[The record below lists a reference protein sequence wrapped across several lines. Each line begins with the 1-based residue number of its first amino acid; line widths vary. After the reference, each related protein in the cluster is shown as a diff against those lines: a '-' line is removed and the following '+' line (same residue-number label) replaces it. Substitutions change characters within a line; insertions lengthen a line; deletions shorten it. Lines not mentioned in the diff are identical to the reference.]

1 MTTPFP
7 QQLCVLAGPIEG
19 CQMVKVTGSSQA
31 VGFLQ
36 AQVQDEDLDA
46 VARGQADGP
55 VAPDIVGV
63 GARVLW
69 AGEVSTHSCEYL
81 LAFSWGEGGK
91 IHSHTQN
98 DQQLKSGSTA

>member
-7 QQLCVLAGPIEG
+7 QQLCVLTGPIEG
-19 CQMVKVTGSSQA
+19 CQMVKVTGSGQA

-46 VARGQADGP
+46 VAWGQVDGP

-81 LAFSWGEGGK
+81 LAFSWGGGGSK
-91 IHSHTQN
+91 IRSHTKK
-98 DQQLKSGSTA
+98 QQTA